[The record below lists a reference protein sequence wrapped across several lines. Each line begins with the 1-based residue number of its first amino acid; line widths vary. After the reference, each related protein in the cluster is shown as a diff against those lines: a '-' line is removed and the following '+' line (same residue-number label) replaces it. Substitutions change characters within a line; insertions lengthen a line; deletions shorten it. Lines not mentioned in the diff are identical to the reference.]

1 MSDTTFDEKVS
12 QHKQRVT
19 KKKFTTKKCEKCSEF
34 ISSQKKCVCCLF
46 PIIEKNDNVKNCKSN
61 PNKDS
66 SSLSSLIDRPLSQS
80 DCIKLG
86 SALENVVRDII
97 LALSNLGLQNI
108 KQKNMKGIKEK
119 DHLFYDPERRVIYY
133 AELKSNLNLDTE
145 KSKSTYEKCLIIVEE
160 LKQKYPDYTI
170 KWALVGCRYF
180 EFQEIT
186 NTIKCKY
193 NAIKD
198 NLFGMNEY
206 LDLLN
211 VDIRFTLS
219 SYRKFLNKIADTM
232 FE

>member
-1 MSDTTFDEKVS
+1 MSDATFDEKVS

-19 KKKFTTKKCEKCSEF
+19 KKKFTTKKCEECGEYYSSERKCL
-34 ISSQKKCVCCLF
+34 CCLF
-46 PIIEKNDNVKNCKSN
+46 PIIEENDNVKNCKSN

-66 SSLSSLIDRPLSQS
+66 SSLSSLIDRSLSQS

-97 LALSNLGLQNI
+97 LVFSILDLQDI
-108 KQKNMKGIKEK
+108 KSKNKKGSKEK
-119 DHLFYDPERRVIYY
+119 DHLFCDEQNKMIYY

-170 KWALVGCRYF
+170 KWGLVGCRYF
-180 EFQEIT
+180 EFQEIP
-186 NTIKCKY
+186 NTIKYKY